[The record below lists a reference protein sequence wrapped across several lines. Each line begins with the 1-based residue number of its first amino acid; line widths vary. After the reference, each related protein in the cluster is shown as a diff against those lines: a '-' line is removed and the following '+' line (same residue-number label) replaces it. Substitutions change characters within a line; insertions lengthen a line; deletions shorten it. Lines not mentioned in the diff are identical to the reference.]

1 MENMMLTEY
10 LVTAQ
15 GYDKQDAYKQTL
27 ILHDTFQAAD
37 EHDARNQFSAKFAFT
52 HNILNIYSAINVND
66 V

>member
-15 GYDKQDAYKQTL
+15 GYDKQDSYKQTL
-27 ILHDTFQAAD
+27 ILHDTFQAKD
-37 EHDARNQFSAKFAFT
+37 EHDARNQFNTKFAFT

-66 V
+66 I

>member
-1 MENMMLTEY
+1 MMLSEY

-15 GYDKQDAYKQTL
+15 GYDKQDSYKQTL

-37 EHDARNQFSAKFAFT
+37 EHDARNQFSAKFSFT

-66 V
+66 A